1 VKIRAFVIGLIATG
15 AASAQS
21 LTLPEAVSRA
31 LRNYAGVEV
40 SQAQVATAA
49 QGIQLARTAYL
60 PRTDF
65 YGQLNRGTR
74 NNIFGMLLPNTVIW
88 PISGPPRPENDMT
101 SVWGSAVGFLV
112 QWEPFDFG
120 LRKANVEVAESAT
133 RRAEATQ
140 RKTELE
146 VAAIAA
152 DAYLTV
158 LAAQATVVGAQAG
171 VDRAKAFE
179 SVTDAL
185 AKAELRPGADASR
198 ARAERA
204 VAEAQLIQSQ
214 EAVAVAEA
222 ALRQFAGEAN
232 RLESLKRPPGLEPEA
247 AAVEHPAI
255 AEQSAAIAES
265 QARQK
270 ALQES
275 YVPKFNVQGV
285 GYARGSG
292 ANADG
297 SILGG
302 ANGLGPNIF
311 NYGVGLSVSFPA
323 LDIKTIRVRM
333 AEEAAREKTEAAK
346 QRKLQQDL
354 NGERER
360 AEARLTAARKIA
372 ETTPVQLEA
381 ARAAE
386 QQATARYKAG
396 LATIAEVADAQRL
409 LTQAETDDLLA
420 QLAIWRNLLRVAAA
434 KGDLAPFLES
444 VK

>member
-1 VKIRAFVIGLIATG
+1 MRTFAIALIA
-15 AASAQS
+15 AAAVYPQA
-21 LTLPEAVSRA
+21 LTLPEAVGRA
-31 LRNYAGVEV
+31 LKNYAGVDV
-40 SQAQVATAA
+40 SEAQTAAAA

-158 LAAQATVVGAQAG
+158 LAAQATVIGAQAG
-171 VDRAKAFE
+171 VDRSKAFE

-185 AKAELRPGADASR
+185 ARAELRPGADASR
-198 ARAERA
+198 AKAERA
-204 VAEAQLIQSQ
+204 LAEAQLIQAQ
-214 EAVAVAEA
+214 EAVAVAQA
-222 ALRQFAGEAN
+222 ALRQFVGEAN
-232 RLESLKRPPGLEPEA
+232 QLESLKRPPGLEPEA
-247 AAVEHPAI
+247 SAAEHPVI
-255 AEQSAAIAES
+255 AEQSAVIAES

-275 YVPKFNVQGV
+275 YVPKFNLQGV

-302 ANGLGPNIF
+302 ASGLGPNIF

-323 LDIKTIRVRM
+323 LEIKTIRVKM
-333 AEEAAREKTEAAK
+333 AEEAAKEKAEAAR

-354 NGERER
+354 NAERER
-360 AEARLTAARKIA
+360 AEARLAASRKVA
-372 ETTPVQLEA
+372 DTTPVQLEA

-396 LATIAEVADAQRL
+396 LSTIAEVAEAQRL
-409 LTQAETDDLLA
+409 LTQAETDDSLA
-420 QLAIWRNLLRVAAA
+420 QLAIWRNLLRVATA
-434 KGDLAPFLES
+434 KGDLTPFLEA

>member
-1 VKIRAFVIGLIATG
+1 MKIRTFAIALCSTIACG
-15 AASAQS
+15 QS

-31 LRNYAGVEV
+31 LQNYAGVEV
-40 SQAQVATAA
+40 SEAQVAAAA
-49 QGIQLARTAYL
+49 QGIQVARTAYL
-60 PRTDF
+60 PKTDF
-65 YGQLNRGTR
+65 YGQVNRGSR
-74 NNIFGMLLPNTVIW
+74 NNIFGMLLPNTVVW

-120 LRKANVEVAESAT
+120 LRKASVEVAASAT

-146 VAAIAA
+146 VASITA

-158 LAAQATVVGAQAG
+158 LAAQATVGGAQAG

-185 AKAELRPGADASR
+185 ANAELRPGADASR
-198 ARAERA
+198 ARAECA
-204 VAEAQLIQSQ
+204 VAQAQLIQAQ
-214 EAVAVAEA
+214 EAVAVAQA
-222 ALRQFAGEAN
+222 ALRQFVGEAN
-232 RLESLKRPPGLEPEA
+232 ELESLKRPRSLEPEA
-247 AAVEHPAI
+247 RAAEHPVL
-255 AEQSAAIAES
+255 AEQSAVIAES

-270 ALQES
+270 VLQES
-275 YVPKFNVQGV
+275 YVPRFNLQGV

-297 SILGG
+297 SVLGG
-302 ANGLGPNIF
+302 ASGLGPNIF

-323 LDIKTIRVRM
+323 LEIKTIRVKM
-333 AEEAAREKTEAAK
+333 AEEVAKERAEAAR

-354 NGERER
+354 NAERER
-360 AEARLTAARKIA
+360 AAARLAAARKIA
-372 ETTPVQLEA
+372 ETTPFQLEA

-409 LTQAETDDLLA
+409 LTQAETDDSLA
-420 QLAIWRNLLRVAAA
+420 QLAIWRNLLRVATAS
-434 KGDLAPFLES
+434 GDLNPFLES